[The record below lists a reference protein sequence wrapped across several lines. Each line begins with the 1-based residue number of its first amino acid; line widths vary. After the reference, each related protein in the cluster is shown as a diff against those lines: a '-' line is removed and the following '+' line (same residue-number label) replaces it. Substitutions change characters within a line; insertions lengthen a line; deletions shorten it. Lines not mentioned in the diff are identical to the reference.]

1 MYTKPSKSIV
11 QQKIYDKIF
20 DQAFKSIVKEAYLH
34 SLVYDI
40 NQTEEGSCEAL
51 MQYADDCCNHL
62 GCKSLLENA
71 IASQPTGPKKTL
83 LLDIYKVCESTAT
96 EVSLRAT
103 EGSKSLDQYDD
114 VPLEELVRTAGF
126 TKGEFKKF
134 QNKVDSLGMDEIGGI
149 IQNKVRDVLKQ
160 EHDDHVRIDK
170 IDKELSDVV
179 NQNNKERE
187 EAKADMQPD
196 EFDQT
201 QYEED
206 DDLDDVGEA
215 DNSEEGSDNKSDES
229 EDDMPEPPKR
239 DELAEDSD
247 SKDNKSSKKES
258 KSKDEEDS
266 SDDEDYDKKIDKLLD
281 QDSEK
286 EDKESDDKSKE
297 DKKSSKKDSEDST
310 DEEDDSESK
319 KSKSDDSEEESKDSK
334 DDKKKDSKDDEEA
347 LKESLIHAMGIDNID
362 HRSYFN
368 TLQVAAL
375 ENILW
380 MEDPAYVNPDKIK
393 YSRLVNLT
401 LEAGLMPFRAEKSA
415 MESLQFLNT
424 IKSEDV
430 REKAYMFKNSIMDGA
445 TTDAINVYTMMECFH
460 TLNLIPL
467 KYNDVRKATESVQ
480 PMSLKITNSKR
491 LANNY
496 LKQLGMRAAKE
507 SNTVSSIPAA
517 HKLMNE
523 LESASEILHSCTESV
538 DITAMSS
545 IDNSIE
551 ILRKKLTAMES
562 VTTSE
567 KKVDPFIL
575 NQKKNVGIAQCN
587 KVASMVKNIGPLA
600 EAVVFEGTSDPNSYD
615 VTIKRSNGIDA
626 HTYVTMES
634 ISGNLDND
642 LKSFIMESNLGQKG
656 MPQITFKKNDGKGT
670 TEILKY

>member
-40 NQTEEGSCEAL
+40 SQAEEGSCEAL
-51 MQYADDCCNHL
+51 MQYADDCCDHL

-103 EGSKSLDQYDD
+103 EGNKSLDQYDD

-215 DNSEEGSDNKSDES
+215 DNPEEGSDNKSDES
-229 EDDMPEPPKR
+229 EDDMPDPPKG
-239 DELAEDSD
+239 DELAEDSN
-247 SKDNKSSKKES
+247 SKDKKSSDKES
-258 KSKDEEDS
+258 KSKDDK
-266 SDDEDYDKKIDKLLD
+266 SDDEDYDKKIDDLLSSD
-281 QDSEK
+281 KDSDKEDSEK
-286 EDKESDDKSKE
+286 D
-297 DKKSSKKDSEDST
+297 
-310 DEEDDSESK
+310 
-319 KSKSDDSEEESKDSK
+319 SKDSK
-334 DDKKKDSKDDEEA
+334 DDKSDSKDASDSEEKNDKKKSKDDESTDEESDDKKSEKDKEEA
-347 LKESLIHAMGIDNID
+347 LKESFIHSMGIDNID

-424 IKSEDV
+424 IKSEEV
-430 REKAYMFKNSIMDGA
+430 RDKAYMFKNSIMDGA

-496 LKQLGMRAAKE
+496 LKQLGIRAAKE
-507 SNTVSSIPAA
+507 SATVSSIPMA

-523 LESASEILHSCTESV
+523 LESASEILHACTESV
-538 DITAMSS
+538 DTSAMAS

-551 ILRKKLTAMES
+551 NLRKKLTAMES

-567 KKVDPFIL
+567 KKADPFIL
-575 NQKKNVGIAQCN
+575 NQKKNVSIAQCN

-600 EAVVFEGTSDPNSYD
+600 ESVIFEGTSDPNSYD

-626 HTYVTMES
+626 HTYVSMES

-642 LKSFIMESNLGQKG
+642 LKSFIMESNLGEKG

>member
-11 QQKIYDKIF
+11 YKKIHDKIF
-20 DQAFKSIVKEAYLH
+20 DQAFKSIVKETYLH

-40 NQTEEGSCEAL
+40 NEADEGSLEGL
-51 MQYADDCCNHL
+51 MQYADACCDRL
-62 GCKSLLENA
+62 GCKALLENA
-71 IASQPTGPKKTL
+71 IASQITGPKKTL
-83 LLDIYKVCESTAT
+83 LLDIYKVCESSAD
-96 EVSLRAT
+96 EVADRAT
-103 EGSKSLDQYDD
+103 NSSDKSVDMYDD
-114 VPLEELVRTAGF
+114 VPLEELVRSAGF
-126 TKGEFKKF
+126 TKDEFNKF
-134 QNKVDSLGMDEIGGI
+134 QKNVDSLGLDDIGGI
-149 IQNKVRDVLKQ
+149 IQNKVRDVLQK
-160 EHDDHVRIDK
+160 EHDMHTRVDRVDGEISN
-170 IDKELSDVV
+170 IV
-179 NQNNKERE
+179 NKNNQERE
-187 EAKADMQPD
+187 EAKADMQAD
-196 EFDQT
+196 DMDQVK
-201 QYEED
+201 YMED
-206 DDLDDVGEA
+206 NNLD
-215 DNSEEGSDNKSDES
+215 EGSDAPASNDPNENSNASYTDDDQKSE
-229 EDDMPEPPKR
+229 M
-239 DELAEDSD
+239 
-247 SKDNKSSKKES
+247 
-258 KSKDEEDS
+258 
-266 SDDEDYDKKIDKLLD
+266 SDDEIDEALNAEIND
-281 QDSEK
+281 PENSNTSEEETDEPK
-286 EDKESDDKSKE
+286 DESDD
-297 DKKSSKKDSEDST
+297 T
-310 DEEDDSESK
+310 
-319 KSKSDDSEEESKDSK
+319 
-334 DDKKKDSKDDEEA
+334 EEA
-347 LKESLIHAMGIDNID
+347 LSTTIKEAFMCAIGVGSSDKLD
-362 HRSYFN
+362 HKSYFN

-380 MEDPAYVNPDKIK
+380 TENGSVLNPEEIK
-393 YSRLVNLT
+393 CDRLLNLT
-401 LEAGLMPFRAEKSA
+401 DDAGLYQFRASKTT
-415 MESLQFLNT
+415 MESLNFLSR
-424 IKSEDV
+424 IQSEDV
-430 REKAYMFKNSIMDGA
+430 RKEAFTYKRDIMDSA

-491 LANNY
+491 LVNNY
-496 LKQLGMRAAKE
+496 LKQLSVRAAKE

-538 DITAMSS
+538 DTTAMSS
-545 IDNSIE
+545 IDNRIE
-551 ILRKKLTAMES
+551 VLRKKLTAMES

-642 LKSFIMESNLGQKG
+642 LKSFIIESNLGQKG

>member
-40 NQTEEGSCEAL
+40 NQAEEGSCEAL
-51 MQYADDCCNHL
+51 MQYADDCCDHL

-215 DNSEEGSDNKSDES
+215 DNPEEGSDSKSDKS
-229 EDDMPEPPKR
+229 EDDMPEPPKG

-247 SKDNKSSKKES
+247 SKGEKSSKKES
-258 KSKDEEDS
+258 KLKDEEDS

-286 EDKESDDKSKE
+286 EDKYSDDKSKE

-310 DEEDDSESK
+310 DEEDESESK

-430 REKAYMFKNSIMDGA
+430 REKAHMFKNSIMDGA

-538 DITAMSS
+538 DTTAMSS

-551 ILRKKLTAMES
+551 VLRKKLTAMES

-567 KKVDPFIL
+567 KKADPFIL

-634 ISGNLDND
+634 ISSNLDND

>member
-40 NQTEEGSCEAL
+40 SQAEEGSCEAL
-51 MQYADDCCNHL
+51 MQYADDCCDHL

-196 EFDQT
+196 EFDQS
-201 QYEED
+201 QYGED
-206 DDLDDVGEA
+206 NDLDDVGEA
-215 DNSEEGSDNKSDES
+215 DNPEEGSDNKSDES
-229 EDDMPEPPKR
+229 EDGMPKPPKG

-247 SKDNKSSKKES
+247 SKDKKSSDKES
-258 KSKDEEDS
+258 KSKDDK
-266 SDDEDYDKKIDKLLD
+266 SDDEDYDKKIDDLLSSD
-281 QDSEK
+281 KDSDKEDSEK
-286 EDKESDDKSKE
+286 D
-297 DKKSSKKDSEDST
+297 
-310 DEEDDSESK
+310 
-319 KSKSDDSEEESKDSK
+319 SKDSK
-334 DDKKKDSKDDEEA
+334 DDKSDSKDDSDSEEKNDKKKSKDDESTDEESDDKKSEKDKEEA
-347 LKESLIHAMGIDNID
+347 LKESFIHSMGIDNID

-424 IKSEDV
+424 IKSEEV
-430 REKAYMFKNSIMDGA
+430 RDKAYMFKNSIMDGA

-496 LKQLGMRAAKE
+496 LKQLSIRAAKE
-507 SNTVSSIPAA
+507 STTVSSIPMA

-523 LESASEILHSCTESV
+523 LESASEILHACTESV
-538 DITAMSS
+538 DTSAMAS

-551 ILRKKLTAMES
+551 NLRKKLTAMES
-562 VTTSE
+562 ITTSE
-567 KKVDPFIL
+567 KKADPFIL
-575 NQKKNVGIAQCN
+575 NQKKNVSIAQCN

-600 EAVVFEGTSDPNSYD
+600 ESVVFEGTSDPNSYD

-626 HTYVTMES
+626 HTYVSMES

-642 LKSFIMESNLGQKG
+642 LKSFIMESNLGEKG

-670 TEILKY
+670 FEILKY

>member
-40 NQTEEGSCEAL
+40 SQAEEGSCEAL
-51 MQYADDCCNHL
+51 MQYADDCCDHL

-215 DNSEEGSDNKSDES
+215 DNPEEGSDNKSDES
-229 EDDMPEPPKR
+229 EDDMPDPPKG

-247 SKDNKSSKKES
+247 SKDKKSSDKES
-258 KSKDEEDS
+258 KSKDNK
-266 SDDEDYDKKIDKLLD
+266 SDDEDYDKKIDDLLSSD
-281 QDSEK
+281 KDSDKEDSEK
-286 EDKESDDKSKE
+286 D
-297 DKKSSKKDSEDST
+297 
-310 DEEDDSESK
+310 
-319 KSKSDDSEEESKDSK
+319 SKDSK
-334 DDKKKDSKDDEEA
+334 DDKSDSKDDSDSEEKNDKKKSKDDESTDEESDDKKSEKDKEEA
-347 LKESLIHAMGIDNID
+347 LKESFIHSMGIDNID

-424 IKSEDV
+424 IKSEEV
-430 REKAYMFKNSIMDGA
+430 RDKAYMFKNSIMDGA

-496 LKQLGMRAAKE
+496 LKQLSIRAAKE
-507 SNTVSSIPAA
+507 STTVSSIPMA

-523 LESASEILHSCTESV
+523 LESASEILHACTESV
-538 DITAMSS
+538 DTSAMAS

-551 ILRKKLTAMES
+551 NLRKKLTAMES
-562 VTTSE
+562 ITTSE
-567 KKVDPFIL
+567 KKADPFIL
-575 NQKKNVGIAQCN
+575 NQKKNVSIAQCN

-600 EAVVFEGTSDPNSYD
+600 ESVVFEGTSDPNSYD

-626 HTYVTMES
+626 HTYVSMES

-642 LKSFIMESNLGQKG
+642 LKSFIMESNLGEKD

>member
-40 NQTEEGSCEAL
+40 SQAEEGSCEAL
-51 MQYADDCCNHL
+51 MQYADDCCDHL

-196 EFDQT
+196 EFDQS
-201 QYEED
+201 QYGED
-206 DDLDDVGEA
+206 NDLDDVGEA
-215 DNSEEGSDNKSDES
+215 DNPEEGSDNKSDES
-229 EDDMPEPPKR
+229 EDGMPKPPKG

-247 SKDNKSSKKES
+247 SKDKKSSDKES
-258 KSKDEEDS
+258 KSKDDK
-266 SDDEDYDKKIDKLLD
+266 SDDEDYDKKIDDLLSSD
-281 QDSEK
+281 KDSDKEDSEK
-286 EDKESDDKSKE
+286 D
-297 DKKSSKKDSEDST
+297 
-310 DEEDDSESK
+310 
-319 KSKSDDSEEESKDSK
+319 SKDSK
-334 DDKKKDSKDDEEA
+334 DDKSDSKDDSDSEEKNDKKKSKDDESTDEESDDKKFEKDKEEA
-347 LKESLIHAMGIDNID
+347 LKESFIHSMGIDNID

-424 IKSEDV
+424 IKSEEV
-430 REKAYMFKNSIMDGA
+430 RDKAYIFKNSIMDGA

-496 LKQLGMRAAKE
+496 LKQLSIRAAKE
-507 SNTVSSIPAA
+507 STTVSSIPMA

-523 LESASEILHSCTESV
+523 LESASEILHACTESV
-538 DITAMSS
+538 DTSAMAS

-551 ILRKKLTAMES
+551 NLRKKLTAMES
-562 VTTSE
+562 ITTSE
-567 KKVDPFIL
+567 KKADPFIL
-575 NQKKNVGIAQCN
+575 NQKKNVSIAQCN

-600 EAVVFEGTSDPNSYD
+600 ESVVFEGTSDPNSYD
-615 VTIKRSNGIDA
+615 VTIKRTNGIDA
-626 HTYVTMES
+626 HTYVSMES

-642 LKSFIMESNLGQKG
+642 LKSFIMESNLGEKD

>member
-40 NQTEEGSCEAL
+40 SQAEEGSCEAL
-51 MQYADDCCNHL
+51 MQYADDCCDHL

-215 DNSEEGSDNKSDES
+215 DNPEEGSDNKSDES
-229 EDDMPEPPKR
+229 EDDMPDPPKG

-247 SKDNKSSKKES
+247 SKDKKSSDKES
-258 KSKDEEDS
+258 KSKDNK
-266 SDDEDYDKKIDKLLD
+266 SDDEDYDKKIDDLLSSD
-281 QDSEK
+281 KDSDKEDSEK
-286 EDKESDDKSKE
+286 D
-297 DKKSSKKDSEDST
+297 
-310 DEEDDSESK
+310 
-319 KSKSDDSEEESKDSK
+319 SKDSK
-334 DDKKKDSKDDEEA
+334 DDKSDSKDDSDSEEKNDKKKSKDDESTDEESDDKKSEKDKEEA
-347 LKESLIHAMGIDNID
+347 LKESFIHSMGIDNID

-424 IKSEDV
+424 IKSEEV
-430 REKAYMFKNSIMDGA
+430 RDKAYMFKNSIMDGA

-496 LKQLGMRAAKE
+496 LKQLSIRAAKE
-507 SNTVSSIPAA
+507 STTVSSIPMA

-523 LESASEILHSCTESV
+523 LESASEILHACTESV
-538 DITAMSS
+538 DTSAMAS

-551 ILRKKLTAMES
+551 NLRKKLTAMES
-562 VTTSE
+562 ITTSE
-567 KKVDPFIL
+567 KKADPFIL
-575 NQKKNVGIAQCN
+575 NQKKNVSIAQCN

-600 EAVVFEGTSDPNSYD
+600 ESVVFEGTSDPNSYD

-626 HTYVTMES
+626 HTYVSMES

-642 LKSFIMESNLGQKG
+642 LKSFIMESNLGEKG

-670 TEILKY
+670 FEILKY

>member
-40 NQTEEGSCEAL
+40 SQAEEGSCEAL
-51 MQYADDCCNHL
+51 MQYADDCCDHL

-215 DNSEEGSDNKSDES
+215 DNPEEGSDNKSDES
-229 EDDMPEPPKR
+229 EDDMPDPPKG

-247 SKDNKSSKKES
+247 SKDKKSSDKES
-258 KSKDEEDS
+258 KSKDNK
-266 SDDEDYDKKIDKLLD
+266 SDDEDYDKKIDDLLSSD
-281 QDSEK
+281 KDSDKEDSEK
-286 EDKESDDKSKE
+286 D
-297 DKKSSKKDSEDST
+297 
-310 DEEDDSESK
+310 
-319 KSKSDDSEEESKDSK
+319 SKDSK
-334 DDKKKDSKDDEEA
+334 DDKSDSKDDSDSEEKNDKKKSKDDESTDEESDDKKSEKDKEEA
-347 LKESLIHAMGIDNID
+347 LKESFIHSMGIDNID

-424 IKSEDV
+424 IKSEEV
-430 REKAYMFKNSIMDGA
+430 RDKAYMFKNSIMDGA

-496 LKQLGMRAAKE
+496 LKQLSIRAAKE
-507 SNTVSSIPAA
+507 STTVSSIPMA

-523 LESASEILHSCTESV
+523 LESASEILHACTESV
-538 DITAMSS
+538 DTSAMAS

-551 ILRKKLTAMES
+551 NLRKKLTAMES
-562 VTTSE
+562 ITTSE
-567 KKVDPFIL
+567 KKADPFIL
-575 NQKKNVGIAQCN
+575 NQKKNVSIAQCN

-600 EAVVFEGTSDPNSYD
+600 ESVVFEGTSDPNSYD

-626 HTYVTMES
+626 HTYVSMES

-642 LKSFIMESNLGQKG
+642 LKSFIMESNLGEKVC
-656 MPQITFKKNDGKGT
+656 
-670 TEILKY
+670 LKSHSKRMMVKAHLRF

>member
-40 NQTEEGSCEAL
+40 SQAEEGSCEAL
-51 MQYADDCCNHL
+51 MQYADDCCDHL

-215 DNSEEGSDNKSDES
+215 DNPEEGSDNKSDES
-229 EDDMPEPPKR
+229 EDDMPDPPKG

-247 SKDNKSSKKES
+247 SKDKKSSDKES
-258 KSKDEEDS
+258 KSKDNK
-266 SDDEDYDKKIDKLLD
+266 SDDEDYDKKIDDLLSSD
-281 QDSEK
+281 KDSDKEDSEK
-286 EDKESDDKSKE
+286 D
-297 DKKSSKKDSEDST
+297 
-310 DEEDDSESK
+310 
-319 KSKSDDSEEESKDSK
+319 SKDSK
-334 DDKKKDSKDDEEA
+334 DDKSDSKDDSDSEEKNDKKKSKDDESTDEESDDKKSEKDKEGA
-347 LKESLIHAMGIDNID
+347 LKESFIHSMGIDNID

-424 IKSEDV
+424 IKSEEV
-430 REKAYMFKNSIMDGA
+430 RDKAYMFKNSIMDGA

-496 LKQLGMRAAKE
+496 LKQLSIRAAKE
-507 SNTVSSIPAA
+507 STTVSSIPMA

-523 LESASEILHSCTESV
+523 LESASEILHACTESV
-538 DITAMSS
+538 DTSAMAS

-551 ILRKKLTAMES
+551 NLRKKLTAMES
-562 VTTSE
+562 ITTSE
-567 KKVDPFIL
+567 KKADPFIL
-575 NQKKNVGIAQCN
+575 NQKKNVSIAQCN

-600 EAVVFEGTSDPNSYD
+600 ESVVFEGTSDPNSYD

-626 HTYVTMES
+626 HTYVSMES

-642 LKSFIMESNLGQKG
+642 LKSFIMESNLGEKD

>member
-40 NQTEEGSCEAL
+40 NQAEEGSCEAL
-51 MQYADDCCNHL
+51 MQYADDCCDHL

-196 EFDQT
+196 EFDLT

-215 DNSEEGSDNKSDES
+215 DNPEEGSDSKSDES
-229 EDDMPEPPKR
+229 EDDMPEPPKG

-266 SDDEDYDKKIDKLLD
+266 SDDEDYDKKI
-281 QDSEK
+281 
-286 EDKESDDKSKE
+286 
-297 DKKSSKKDSEDST
+297 
-310 DEEDDSESK
+310 
-319 KSKSDDSEEESKDSK
+319 
-334 DDKKKDSKDDEEA
+334 DSKDDEEA

-430 REKAYMFKNSIMDGA
+430 REKAHMFKNSIMDGA

-523 LESASEILHSCTESV
+523 LESASEILHSCTESI
-538 DITAMSS
+538 DTTAMSS

-551 ILRKKLTAMES
+551 VLRKKLTAMES

>member
-40 NQTEEGSCEAL
+40 NQAEAGSCEAL
-51 MQYADDCCNHL
+51 MQYADDCCDHL

-83 LLDIYKVCESTAT
+83 LLDIYKVCESTAI

-187 EAKADMQPD
+187 EAKADMQSD

-215 DNSEEGSDNKSDES
+215 DNPEEGSDNKS
-229 EDDMPEPPKR
+229 EDDMPEPPKG

-247 SKDNKSSKKES
+247 SKDKKSSKKES
-258 KSKDEEDS
+258 KSKDEDES
-266 SDDEDYDKKIDKLLD
+266 SDDADYDKKIDDLLSSD
-281 QDSEK
+281 KKSEK
-286 EDKESDDKSKE
+286 ENSEEDSKEDSKESKDKDSKNDKSDSKDDSEEKDDNKKSKDDDESTDEESDDKKSEK
-297 DKKSSKKDSEDST
+297 DKD
-310 DEEDDSESK
+310 
-319 KSKSDDSEEESKDSK
+319 
-334 DDKKKDSKDDEEA
+334 EA
-347 LKESLIHAMGIDNID
+347 LKESLIHSMGIDNID

-368 TLQVAAL
+368 TLQVATL

-430 REKAYMFKNSIMDGA
+430 REKAHMFKNSIMDGA

-496 LKQLGMRAAKE
+496 LKQLSIRAAKE
-507 SNTVSSIPAA
+507 SAIVSSIPMA

-523 LESASEILHSCTESV
+523 LESASEILHTCTESV
-538 DITAMSS
+538 DTTAMTS

-551 ILRKKLTAMES
+551 VLRKKLTAMES
-562 VTTSE
+562 VTTPE
-567 KKVDPFIL
+567 KKTDPFIL
-575 NQKKNVGIAQCN
+575 NQKKNVSIAQCN

-600 EAVVFEGTSDPNSYD
+600 ETVVFEGTSDPNSYD
-615 VTIKRSNGIDA
+615 VTIKRTNGIDA
-626 HTYVTMES
+626 HTYVSMES

-642 LKSFIMESNLGQKG
+642 LKSFIMESNLGEKD

-670 TEILKY
+670 IEILKY

>member
-40 NQTEEGSCEAL
+40 NQAEEGSCEAL
-51 MQYADDCCNHL
+51 MQYADDCCDHL

-71 IASQPTGPKKTL
+71 ITSQPTGPKKTL

-215 DNSEEGSDNKSDES
+215 DNPEEGSDSKSDES
-229 EDDMPEPPKR
+229 EDDMPEPPKG
-239 DELAEDSD
+239 DVLAEDSD

-286 EDKESDDKSKE
+286 EDKDSDDKSKE

-310 DEEDDSESK
+310 DEEDESESK

-430 REKAYMFKNSIMDGA
+430 REKAHMFKNSIMDGA

-538 DITAMSS
+538 DTTAMSS

-551 ILRKKLTAMES
+551 VLRKKLTAMES

>member
-40 NQTEEGSCEAL
+40 SQAEEGSCEAL
-51 MQYADDCCNHL
+51 MQYADDCCDHL

-215 DNSEEGSDNKSDES
+215 DNPEEGSDNKSDES
-229 EDDMPEPPKR
+229 EDGMPEPPKG
-239 DELAEDSD
+239 DKLAEDSD
-247 SKDNKSSKKES
+247 SKDKKSSDKES
-258 KSKDEEDS
+258 KSKDDK
-266 SDDEDYDKKIDKLLD
+266 SDDEDYDKKIDDLLSSD
-281 QDSEK
+281 KDSDKEDSEK
-286 EDKESDDKSKE
+286 D
-297 DKKSSKKDSEDST
+297 
-310 DEEDDSESK
+310 
-319 KSKSDDSEEESKDSK
+319 SKDSK
-334 DDKKKDSKDDEEA
+334 DDKADSKDDSDSEEKNDKKKSKDDESTDEESDDKKSEKDKEEA
-347 LKESLIHAMGIDNID
+347 LKESFIHSMGIDNID

-424 IKSEDV
+424 IKSEEV
-430 REKAYMFKNSIMDGA
+430 RDKAYMFKNSIMDGA

-496 LKQLGMRAAKE
+496 LKQLSIRAAKE
-507 SNTVSSIPAA
+507 STTVSSIPMA

-523 LESASEILHSCTESV
+523 LESASEILHACTESV
-538 DITAMSS
+538 DTSAMAS

-551 ILRKKLTAMES
+551 NLRKKLTAMES
-562 VTTSE
+562 ITTSE
-567 KKVDPFIL
+567 KKADPFIL
-575 NQKKNVGIAQCN
+575 NQKKNVSIAQCN

-600 EAVVFEGTSDPNSYD
+600 ESVVFEGTSDPNSYD
-615 VTIKRSNGIDA
+615 VTIKRTNGIDA
-626 HTYVTMES
+626 HTYVSMES

-642 LKSFIMESNLGQKG
+642 LKSFIMESNLGEKD

>member
-40 NQTEEGSCEAL
+40 SQAEEGSCEAL
-51 MQYADDCCNHL
+51 MQYADDCCDHL

-215 DNSEEGSDNKSDES
+215 DNPEEGSDNKSDES
-229 EDDMPEPPKR
+229 EDDMPDPPKG

-247 SKDNKSSKKES
+247 SKDKKSSDKES
-258 KSKDEEDS
+258 KSKDDK
-266 SDDEDYDKKIDKLLD
+266 SDDEDYDKKIDDLLSSD
-281 QDSEK
+281 KDSDKEDSEK
-286 EDKESDDKSKE
+286 DSKDSNGDKSDSKDDSDSEEKNDKKKSKDDESTDEESDDKKSEK
-297 DKKSSKKDSEDST
+297 DK
-310 DEEDDSESK
+310 
-319 KSKSDDSEEESKDSK
+319 
-334 DDKKKDSKDDEEA
+334 EEA
-347 LKESLIHAMGIDNID
+347 LKESFIHSMGIDNID

-424 IKSEDV
+424 IKSEEV
-430 REKAYMFKNSIMDGA
+430 RDKAYMFKNSIMDGA

-496 LKQLGMRAAKE
+496 LKQLSIRAAKE
-507 SNTVSSIPAA
+507 STAVSSIPMA

-523 LESASEILHSCTESV
+523 LESASEILHACTESV
-538 DITAMSS
+538 DTSAMAS

-551 ILRKKLTAMES
+551 NLRKKLTTMES

-567 KKVDPFIL
+567 KKADPFIL
-575 NQKKNVGIAQCN
+575 NQKKNVSIAQCN

-600 EAVVFEGTSDPNSYD
+600 ESVVFEGTSDPNSYD

-626 HTYVTMES
+626 HTYVSMES

-642 LKSFIMESNLGQKG
+642 LKSFIMESNLVEKG
-656 MPQITFKKNDGKGT
+656 MPQVTFKKNDGKGT

>member
-20 DQAFKSIVKEAYLH
+20 DQAFKSIIKEAYLH

-40 NQTEEGSCEAL
+40 NQAEEGSCEAL
-51 MQYADDCCNHL
+51 MQYADDCCDHL

-215 DNSEEGSDNKSDES
+215 DNPEEGSDNKSDES
-229 EDDMPEPPKR
+229 EDDMPEPPKG

-247 SKDNKSSKKES
+247 SK
-258 KSKDEEDS
+258 
-266 SDDEDYDKKIDKLLD
+266 
-281 QDSEK
+281 
-286 EDKESDDKSKE
+286 

-310 DEEDDSESK
+310 DEEDESESK

-380 MEDPAYVNPDKIK
+380 MEDSAYVNPDKIK

-430 REKAYMFKNSIMDGA
+430 REKAHMFKNSIMDGA

-538 DITAMSS
+538 DTTAMSS

-551 ILRKKLTAMES
+551 VLRKKLTAMES

-634 ISGNLDND
+634 ISDNLDND